1 MRQHGLLKRIAGI
14 LLCICLLP
22 LNVFAETTVGDSD
35 NGVFK
40 YYCEQLTTD
49 DAREIYGILETMS
62 ANGHLRTGDVSVSLT
77 YLNPVSREALMAD
90 FSAARD
96 AFMLDYADLFYVD
109 FDKLSVTFDG
119 QNYSMGIGRDTTY
132 LRDGFTDEEA
142 VTSAVTAFESAVA
155 SIVNSVDRTA
165 SLRDQVRTAYNAV
178 MEKTT
183 YALEA
188 DAKDENVLYVRTP
201 YGTLVK
207 GESVCEGYARALK
220 TVLDELGIKNVLAQ
234 GMFVDTDTERKE
246 PHMWNYVCMDDN
258 RWYLVDATMGD
269 GSNGNSAYADNYFLV
284 PGMSETFSDYQPDG
298 VISLSST
305 SFEFSYP
312 MLSPYSY
319 AELSDVFTWEAATE
333 TQLDKDNEPYE
344 LQIKKTQYND
354 QSFGKAATEGNYI
367 LCSFDGKNWYYYDL
381 YMIAVAEATVNLY
394 LKDYDKE
401 EYSVIYDFIG
411 FAYLAVTEDI
421 PPAEWENYGK
431 YNGSNIYDQYKIGE
445 VTEYKKV
452 APTVVTSLPATSR
465 LEGGEQ
471 YTAVLTYN
479 ESLRLANTAETAS
492 VKFVTEIEGATIL
505 PDSFRW
511 EGNTVTFT
519 FTTVDTYAYTTAYYF
534 ELVNL
539 VGAETRLKPN
549 PAGFHVVNT
558 PSFSCPKIP
567 NGINT
572 IYSNTPALIADDN
585 LDTSDWE
592 VNGNPVGP
600 NLPSRLALVASTVS
614 DTEAE
619 KMEEAVQKELGS
631 EPLASQ
637 TYDLSL
643 TLCSGQVSYISGK
656 PVRVF
661 VPFPEGYNASTPGV
675 TFKAYHWTGT
685 EMEEIDCVTTEKGI
699 ILMCK
704 AFSPYT
710 IAAVKTD
717 ETTPIV
723 KNVSLITTG
732 GRGDFLDAANSE
744 STSLVFL
751 KLNEGQT
758 EQLRVVPGEGYRIN
772 SIRINGRFVDIKN
785 NGEETLT
792 LTYENLTANSVIE
805 AEFVSVNTIVCSKGD
820 VNADGIVDRDDALYL
835 YNHLTDSAKY
845 PMDRYFGSL
854 NFDSSEDS
862 LSDIEDVK
870 YLFGNTVLPL
880 LYPLP

>member
-188 DAKDENVLYVRTP
+188 DAKPDNILYVRTP

-234 GMFVDTDTERKE
+234 GMFVDADTGRKE

-298 VISLSST
+298 VISLSSA
-305 SFEFSYP
+305 SFEFAYP

-319 AELSDVFTWEAATE
+319 VELSDAFTYETATE
-333 TQLDKDNEPYE
+333 TQFGNDNEPYE
-344 LQIKKTQYND
+344 LPIKKVQYNG
-354 QSFGKAATEGNYI
+354 QSFGKAADEGKYI
-367 LCSFDGKNWYYYDL
+367 LCSFNGNMWYYYDL
-381 YMIAVAEATVNLY
+381 YMHTAAEGFYGNY
-394 LKDYDKE
+394 NKE
-401 EYSVIYDFIG
+401 DHSVVYDFMAI
-411 FAYLAVTEDI
+411 AYLAVTEDA
-421 PPAEWENYGK
+421 PPAWESGNYGNYK
-431 YNGSNIYDQYKIGE
+431 GSNIYDQYKIGE

-452 APTVVTSLPATSR
+452 APTVVKSLPATSR
-465 LEGGEQ
+465 LEGGET

-479 ESLRLANTAETAS
+479 ESLRLTNASETAG
-492 VKFVTEIEGATIL
+492 VKFVNDIAGATIL
-505 PDSFRW
+505 ADSFRW

-519 FTTVDTYAYTTAYYF
+519 FTTADTYAYTTAYYF

-539 VGAETRLKPN
+539 VGTETRLKPN

-558 PSFSCPKIP
+558 PSFACPKLP
-567 NGINT
+567 GDVST
-572 IYSNTPALIADDN
+572 IYSNTPALIADEN
-585 LDTSDWE
+585 LDTSNWE
-592 VNGNPVGP
+592 INNTPVGS

-614 DTEAE
+614 DAEAE
-619 KMEEAVQKELGS
+619 KMEDAVQKELGS
-631 EPLASQ
+631 EILASQ

-643 TLCSGQVSYISGK
+643 TLCSSQVSYISGK
-656 PVRVF
+656 PVQVF
-661 VPFPEGYNASTPGV
+661 VPFPEGYTAETTGV

-717 ETTPIV
+717 ETTPVV

-744 STSLVFL
+744 STFL
-751 KLNEGQT
+751 KLKEGQT